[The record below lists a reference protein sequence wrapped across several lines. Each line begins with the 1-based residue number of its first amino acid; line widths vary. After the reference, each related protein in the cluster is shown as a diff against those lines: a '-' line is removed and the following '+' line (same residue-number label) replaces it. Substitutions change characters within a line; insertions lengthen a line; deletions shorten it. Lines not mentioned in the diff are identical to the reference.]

1 MPESGNSVCVYC
13 KKEGSSREHVAPR
26 SLGGNCTINCV
37 CVPCNGDLSVVDQ
50 ALAENS
56 PVAFSKIQHTPI
68 TAFQTQLGG
77 HASFQETGG
86 LDVGVRIGNQARTEV
101 RPQLF
106 LLGDQV
112 RAIASGREDLDDFIK
127 FIEKQI
133 NKKKLQATRIVS
145 AESSEPHYLMHRT
158 DDAYV
163 SCSDPEAARKFLVL
177 LEAQWPMIKSNLQ
190 SVVEV
195 RVEQVRPDINVKLKF
210 RPNEEFRAVA
220 KIAFEATALLLGA
233 QYVLRPEFDP
243 IRDYIQG
250 DVRLPDPRP
259 GDIAVDAR
267 FVQRLGPEFQMN
279 FTEQHGVLLYCSPPD
294 VVAFVL
300 LYGENAYMVRLATL
314 PHEIQWLRCYEFSY
328 ARDGHREIEEGE
340 FAGRLLERV
349 PALFKVGSGRRIR
362 STEQTPACGVNA
374 A

>member
-1 MPESGNSVCVYC
+1 
-13 KKEGSSREHVAPR
+13 
-26 SLGGNCTINCV
+26 
-37 CVPCNGDLSVVDQ
+37 VPCNGKLSIVDQ

-77 HASFQETGG
+77 HASFQETSG
-86 LDVGVRIGNQARTEV
+86 LDVGVRIGNRAQTEV

-106 LLGDQV
+106 LREGQI
-112 RAIASGREDLDDFIK
+112 RAIASGRDGLDQLIVFID
-127 FIEKQI
+127 KQI

-145 AESSEPHYLMHRT
+145 AEASEPHFLMHRS

-163 SCSDPEAARKFLVL
+163 SCSDPDAAYRFLVL

-190 SVVEV
+190 GTAEV
-195 RVEQVRPDINVKLKF
+195 RVEQVKPDINLKLKF
-210 RPNEEFRAVA
+210 RLNEEFRAVA

-233 QYVLRPEFDP
+233 QYVLQPEVDP
-243 IRDYIQG
+243 IRDYIKG

-259 GDIAVDAR
+259 GEIAVDAR
-267 FVQRLGPEFQMN
+267 FVRRLGPEFQMN
-279 FTEQHGVLLYCSPPD
+279 FTEQHGVLLYCSPPE

-314 PHEIQWLRCYEFSY
+314 AHEIQWLRCYEFSY
-328 ARDGHREIEEGE
+328 RRDGHGEIEEGE
-340 FAGRLLERV
+340 FASRLLERV
-349 PALFKVGSGRRIR
+349 PTLFKVGSEDVPDLLK
-362 STEQTPACGVNA
+362 TTPPVE
-374 A
+374 